1 MCVCVWVKEQGR
13 LSCAQMS
20 AKEFIDQPLIR
31 IITHS
36 LLPGG
41 TRDPYGQCLGQ
52 GVCVVCSM
60 LV

>member
-41 TRDPYGQCLGQ
+41 TRDPYGQCLVKVK
-52 GVCVVCSM
+52 VCV
-60 LV
+60 